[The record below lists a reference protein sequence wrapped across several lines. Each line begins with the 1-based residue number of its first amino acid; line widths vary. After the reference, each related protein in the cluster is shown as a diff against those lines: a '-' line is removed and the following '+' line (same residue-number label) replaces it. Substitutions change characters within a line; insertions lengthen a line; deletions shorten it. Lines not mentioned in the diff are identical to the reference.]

1 MILDLDHEACLD
13 PDRVGGK
20 AAWLARARRAGLPVL
35 PGLVV
40 EARAS
45 LPHLRL
51 GVDTLET
58 RGPGGARLVV
68 AGGELPFAEYLEER
82 AGKLGE
88 SLVVRSSTRF
98 DAGGE
103 FSGAFTSYLELTP
116 AETPKAVF
124 GCWASTFTVA
134 TLGLLA
140 RSGVNPDAYGVSVL
154 IQPCLTSESGG
165 VATVSAAGV
174 VTVVGVEGSPAGLL
188 QGWSSGSVATARD
201 GRIEGE
207 LPGLIGVDVVSSV
220 VGVTRAA
227 AELGANRC
235 EWAFAEGRVWL
246 LQLDQRQPP
255 EPSAGAFYELAAF
268 RHPEMPGLGRLVARA
283 PGPLGEELVLPWAIA
298 GMPDPDLAA
307 SANLEDARRLAREV
321 TADVWR
327 TSPDQAEDSAR
338 RCLRAL
344 RGPDPE
350 SAIVQIR
357 RLRPPPQKSSA
368 RLLGMVAA
376 IRQAVV
382 DSGSAADQDAVWYMT
397 VEQVES
403 ALAGNR
409 RIGGARIGVG
419 SWEPFLWSVVMA
431 CGTSQVGTPAAPGVG
446 AGWRRDRD
454 VSGDETVVSP
464 RSVITTTH
472 PVPGVAP
479 LLWDSAGLVTRL
491 GSPAAHLFE
500 SARSLGVP
508 AVCGIELQDWPTD
521 SLLAVNGHTGQV
533 AALDGAP

>member
-1 MILDLDHEACLD
+1 MIFDLDHEASLD

-68 AGGELPFAEYLEER
+68 AGAELPFAEYLKER
-82 AGKLGE
+82 AGRLGE

-103 FSGAFTSYLELTP
+103 FAGAFTSYLELTP
-116 AETPKAVF
+116 AEAPKGVT

-140 RSGVNPDAYGVSVL
+140 RSGVNPDAHGVSVL
-154 IQPCLTSESGG
+154 IQPCLTPEAGG
-165 VATVSAAGV
+165 VATVSAADV
-174 VTVVGVEGSPAGLL
+174 VTVIGIDGSPAGLL
-188 QGWSSGSVATARD
+188 QGWSSGSAATARH
-201 GRIEGE
+201 GRIEGK

-220 VGVTRAA
+220 VDVMRAA
-227 AELGANRC
+227 ARLGANRC
-235 EWAFAEGRVWL
+235 EWAFAQGRVWL

-255 EPSAGAFYELAAF
+255 EPSAGAVYELATF
-268 RHPEMPGLGRLVARA
+268 RHPEMPDLARLVARA

-298 GMPDPDLAA
+298 GMPDPDPA
-307 SANLEDARRLAREV
+307 SSTDLEEARRLAREV
-321 TADVWR
+321 TAEVWG
-327 TSPDQAEDSAR
+327 TSPDQAEDRAR

-357 RLRPPPQKSSA
+357 RLRRPPQKASA

-376 IRQAVV
+376 IREAVV
-382 DSGSAADQDAVWYMT
+382 DAGAAADKDAVWHMS

-409 RIGGARIGVG
+409 PKGGVRIGVG

-431 CGTSQVGTPAAPGVG
+431 CGNIQVGTPAAPGVG
-446 AGWRRDRD
+446 AGRRQDRD
-454 VSGDETVVSP
+454 VSGEEAVVSP
-464 RSVITTTH
+464 RSVITATH
-472 PVPGVAP
+472 PVPGLAP
-479 LLWDSAGLVTRL
+479 LLWDGAGLVTKL

-500 SARSLGVP
+500 SARSLGIP
-508 AVCGIELQDWPTD
+508 AVCGIELDDWPTD
-521 SLLAVNGHTGQV
+521 SLLAVDGHTGQV
-533 AALDGAP
+533 AVLDGAP